1 MLRTFQMTL
10 VDEADYEMY
19 KNRKFL
25 LFQFLQKVYREDL
38 DELIDEADY
47 EMYKNR
53 KFLLFQFLQKV
64 YREDLDELID
74 EADYE
79 MYKNRKAA
87 KETETE
93 FKKKILTGIKPSQN
107 LDSKKPGKV

>member
-1 MLRTFQMTL
+1 MLNCFQNHILFL
-10 VDEADYEMY
+10 V
-19 KNRKFL
+19 
-25 LFQFLQKVYREDL
+25 
-38 DELIDEADY
+38 
-47 EMYKNR
+47 
-53 KFLLFQFLQKV
+53 FLLFQFLQKV

-87 KETETE
+87 KETEME

-107 LDSKKPGKV
+107 VDSKKPGKVYIQYF

>member
-1 MLRTFQMTL
+1 MFQ
-10 VDEADYEMY
+10 
-19 KNRKFL
+19 
-25 LFQFLQKVYREDL
+25 
-38 DELIDEADY
+38 
-47 EMYKNR
+47 
-53 KFLLFQFLQKV
+53 LFQFLQKV

-93 FKKKILTGIKPSQN
+93 FKKKVLTGIKSSQN
-107 LDSKKPGKV
+107 VDSKKPGNVYMQFLWS

>member
-1 MLRTFQMTL
+1 M
-10 VDEADYEMY
+10 
-19 KNRKFL
+19 
-25 LFQFLQKVYREDL
+25 
-38 DELIDEADY
+38 
-47 EMYKNR
+47 
-53 KFLLFQFLQKV
+53 FLLFQFLQKV

-107 LDSKKPGKV
+107 VDSKKPGKVYLQFDVLEVIETTRWLLSNVLMQFLKSK